1 MQTVMPDQSPEKPLV
16 RQLGDATI
24 DSIRRTD
31 AAIDAARGS
40 DWAAFVAARQ
50 AIADQIVSYLNFCR
64 AMAMESTEQGW
75 LEKAAEWSAKAD
87 AMENA
92 LATLERPADS
102 DDAADRP
109 SS

>member
-1 MQTVMPDQSPEKPLV
+1 MMPDQLPEKPLL

-40 DWAAFVAARQ
+40 DWAAFAKARR
-50 AIADQIVSYLNFCR
+50 AIADQVVSYLNFCR
-64 AMAMESTEQGW
+64 AMAMDSTEQGSYK
-75 LEKAAEWSAKAD
+75 KAAEWAAKAD
-87 AMENA
+87 MMERA
-92 LATLERPADS
+92 LVTLEPPDDS